1 MDPVP
6 ATRGEG
12 GPMACGGRRCIS
24 LRLLLDQARRSPG
37 VRTDTGQEE
46 CAPSNPPAE
55 GRELSNWVSETG
67 SRLTDG

>member
-24 LRLLLDQARRSPG
+24 LRLLLDLARRSPG
-37 VRTDTGQEE
+37 DRRN
-46 CAPSNPPAE
+46 APPPIPQP
-55 GRELSNWVSETG
+55 RDG
-67 SRLTDG
+67 SYRIG

>member
-24 LRLLLDQARRSPG
+24 LRLLLDQPRRSPG
-37 VRTDTGQEE
+37 VWTDTGQEK
-46 CAPSNPPAE
+46 CAPSNPPSRGTGAI
-55 GRELSNWVSETG
+55 ELGE
-67 SRLTDG
+67 